1 MQDALRTFSMSHLT
15 HLIEGDGGVVE
26 LVQVRVAG
34 LVDVR
39 PRRRLDLQENGIGFS
54 ETVRSEEREEKIGC
68 CQLDRRYFERQT
80 QKQCE
85 ALETL
90 GMGAF
95 GDNFPQGRAHDL
107 LLKCA

>member
-1 MQDALRTFSMSHLT
+1 MQDALRTYSMSHLT

-39 PRRRLDLQENGIGFS
+39 PRRRLDLKENGIGFS
-54 ETVRSEEREEKIGC
+54 ATFGREEREEKSGC

-90 GMGAF
+90 GMSAF
-95 GDNFPQGRAHDL
+95 GDNFPPRSCTRSP
-107 LLKCA
+107 LKCA

>member
-39 PRRRLDLQENGIGFS
+39 PRRRLDLQENVIGFS
-54 ETVRSEEREEKIGC
+54 ETVGREERSVNLTDDISRDSRKNNARHW
-68 CQLDRRYFERQT
+68 RRWEWAPLAT
-80 QKQCE
+80 I
-85 ALETL
+85 
-90 GMGAF
+90 
-95 GDNFPQGRAHDL
+95 FPKVVHTISF
-107 LLKCA
+107 

>member
-1 MQDALRTFSMSHLT
+1 MQDALRTFSLSHLT

-54 ETVRSEEREEKIGC
+54 ETVGRE
-68 CQLDRRYFERQT
+68 
-80 QKQCE
+80 
-85 ALETL
+85 
-90 GMGAF
+90 
-95 GDNFPQGRAHDL
+95 
-107 LLKCA
+107 

>member
-54 ETVRSEEREEKIGC
+54 ETVGESREVGVVNLTDDISRDSRKNNA
-68 CQLDRRYFERQT
+68 RYWKRWEWV
-80 QKQCE
+80 
-85 ALETL
+85 
-90 GMGAF
+90 GAI
-95 GDNFPQGRAHDL
+95 GDNFSQRRLNAKNVL
-107 LLKCA
+107 L